1 MYFFVIFTY
10 PNGGKVN
17 QIIGGKMYPF
27 NYTNIVTNDA
37 NNKTNDIIT
46 FIMVNKSNVFF
57 S

>member
-1 MYFFVIFTY
+1 
-10 PNGGKVN
+10 
-17 QIIGGKMYPF
+17 MYPF